1 MPEPSNLLAFALI
14 SLGTVLAA
22 LAVRMLAEGRR

>member
-14 SLGTVLAA
+14 SLSMVLAA